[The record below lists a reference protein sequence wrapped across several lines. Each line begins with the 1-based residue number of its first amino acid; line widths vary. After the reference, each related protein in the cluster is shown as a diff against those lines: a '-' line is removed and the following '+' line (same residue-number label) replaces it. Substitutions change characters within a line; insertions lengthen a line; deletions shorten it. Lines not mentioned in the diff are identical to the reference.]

1 MCQAF
6 CERRKVCAKIFKKS
20 IIHPTLDVPSYSE
33 LMKRRRIT
41 ESATTGADDL
51 ILTII
56 NNYLNFVMQGE
67 GTPALKYWKERGFEE
82 FVSFYSPS

>member
-1 MCQAF
+1 
-6 CERRKVCAKIFKKS
+6 
-20 IIHPTLDVPSYSE
+20 
-33 LMKRRRIT
+33 MKRRRIT